1 MPIPDYQTL
10 MLPVLQLASDG
21 QEHKFRDAVEQ
32 LSLYFQIS
40 DAEQME
46 MLPSGTQSV
55 FGNRVG
61 WARSY
66 LKQAGLL
73 TTPRRGYF
81 AITERGRQVLKTN
94 PPKLT
99 AALLGQYPEFQ
110 AFKTRRRPKA
120 DAADRMAEFSPDFM
134 LDNTPEDILA
144 SAYRLL
150 RQNLE
155 QEVLDTIKELPPTFF
170 EKLVIDL
177 LVKMGYGGNRQDAG
191 RAIGKSGDG
200 GIDGFINED
209 RLGLDVIYIQAK
221 RWETNVGR
229 PEIQKFAG
237 ALQGQKARKGI
248 FITTAG
254 FTREARDYASAIE
267 TRIILVDGERL
278 ATLMV
283 EHNIGVSLMGVYE
296 VKKIDLDYFEGI

>member
-237 ALQGQKARKGI
+237 ALQGQKAHKGI
-248 FITTAG
+248 FITTSG

>member
-200 GIDGFINED
+200 GIDGFLNED

-248 FITTAG
+248 FITTSG

>member
-66 LKQAGLL
+66 LIQAGLL

-200 GIDGFINED
+200 GIDGFLNED

-248 FITTAG
+248 FITTSG

>member
-120 DAADRMAEFSPDFM
+120 DAADRMSEFSPDFM

-248 FITTAG
+248 FITTSG

>member
-110 AFKTRRRPKA
+110 AFKTRRRPKT

-191 RAIGKSGDG
+191 RGAAVRRLPR
-200 GIDGFINED
+200 D
-209 RLGLDVIYIQAK
+209 R
-221 RWETNVGR
+221 RR
-229 PEIQKFAG
+229 
-237 ALQGQKARKGI
+237 
-248 FITTAG
+248 
-254 FTREARDYASAIE
+254 
-267 TRIILVDGERL
+267 
-278 ATLMV
+278 
-283 EHNIGVSLMGVYE
+283 
-296 VKKIDLDYFEGI
+296 